1 MTTRSEP
8 LLDISGLSRDF
19 GGFRAVDGVDLS
31 VAPGTI
37 HSVIGPNGA
46 GKTTLF
52 ALVTGDLR
60 PTSGS
65 VRFAGRELTGRPPHV
80 VTRAGL
86 AKAFQTTSIFPRLTV
101 RESVCA
107 ALLARRRH
115 TRLLAARTSGGVR
128 RQAAEIC
135 DAVGL
140 AAHQDRPGRELS
152 HGDQRALEIALALAT
167 DPRLLLL
174 DEPTAGMSPFE
185 TRRVVDQIT
194 ALARERGLTVL
205 FSEHDMDTVFAI
217 SDEVTVMHQ
226 GRVLAQ
232 GPAAE
237 VRANHEVMAV
247 YLGSEA

>member
-1 MTTRSEP
+1 MTEP
-8 LLDISGLSRDF
+8 LLRIRSLVKDF
-19 GGFRAVDGVDLS
+19 DGFRAVDGVDLD

-46 GKTTLF
+46 GKSTLF
-52 ALVTGDLR
+52 SLITGEAR
-60 PTSGS
+60 PTSGT
-65 VRFAGRELTGRPPHV
+65 VVFAGSDLTGRLPHI

-86 AKAFQTTSIFPRLTV
+86 AKAFQTTNIFPRLTV
-101 RESVCA
+101 RESVA
-107 ALLARRRH
+107 AAVLARKSH
-115 TRLLAARTSGGVR
+115 GRLLGTRSRRGIDREVSGLC
-128 RQAAEIC
+128 ET
-135 DAVGL
+135 VGL
-140 AAHQDRPGRELS
+140 VAHIDRAGRELS

-167 DPRLLLL
+167 EPRLLLL

-185 TRRVVDQIT
+185 TRRVVGQIT

-232 GPAAE
+232 GPAAQ
-237 VRANHEVMAV
+237 VRANSEVMSV

>member
-1 MTTRSEP
+1 
-8 LLDISGLSRDF
+8 
-19 GGFRAVDGVDLS
+19 
-31 VAPGTI
+31 
-37 HSVIGPNGA
+37 
-46 GKTTLF
+46 
-52 ALVTGDLR
+52 
-60 PTSGS
+60 
-65 VRFAGRELTGRPPHV
+65 
-80 VTRAGL
+80 L

-115 TRLLAARTSGGVR
+115 TRLLAARTSRGLQ

-140 AAHQDRPGRELS
+140 AAHRDRLGRELS

-226 GRVLAQ
+226 GRVLAH

-237 VRANHEVMAV
+237 VRANREVMAV